1 MSSDSRKK
9 MPKNLPTQKETS
21 RTPPEKPGKSSKKSM
36 VLLKEKGDIN
46 LPSSNAFKSDQL
58 DLFQTFLCNTHD
70 EKDKLSNTI
79 ELWDSLPKFAISQQA
94 MNGLRTKEGFLPR
107 LEKTFVYRHKEYKIR
122 VTPAIIDSEDDIDK
136 AYYPS
141 ANEELVEDALRKIAS
156 EQQRGFFDKPEFKS
170 GVVFSL
176 HLLRTEL
183 KKRGHSRSYYEIVKS
198 LNILSGSHIEILL
211 PDGKGFAKTNYLPSL
226 AAVSK
231 EQIKDDPTAKWVAHF
246 HPLVTQSIDSLSF
259 RQFNYHQMM
268 SHSTQLARWIHKKLS
283 HNYTNASYTVPYQ
296 IWLSTIRRDSGLLE
310 YKRTNDAVRKFEDA
324 LAELINNHALTAFS
338 KLEDIRGEK
347 NKILDIKY
355 SLSPHPEFVKDVKA
369 ANKRQ
374 KDSKDKTEQQGQ

>member
-1 MSSDSRKK
+1 MTK
-9 MPKNLPTQKETS
+9 KNL
-21 RTPPEKPGKSSKKSM
+21 
-36 VLLKEKGDIN
+36 VILKENGKVNI
-46 LPSSNAFKSDQL
+46 PSSNSFNSAQL
-58 DLFQTFLCNTHD
+58 DVFQTFLCNTNN
-70 EKDKLSNTI
+70 ERNNLSNTI
-79 ELWDSLPKFAISQQA
+79 ELWDSIPKFSVSQQA
-94 MNGLRTKEGFLPR
+94 MNGLRTKEGLLPR
-107 LEKTFVYRHKEYKIR
+107 LEKTFIYKDNEYKIR
-122 VTPAIIDSEDDIDK
+122 VTPAIIDSDDDLPK

-156 EQQRGFFDKPEFKS
+156 EQEKGFFDKPDFKS

-176 HLLRTEL
+176 HLLRKEL
-183 KKRGHSRSYYEIVKS
+183 TKRGHSRSYYEIVKS
-198 LNILSGSHIEILL
+198 LNILSGSHIEIML

-231 EQIKDDPTAKWVAHF
+231 QQLKDDPKAKWVAHF

-310 YKRTNDAVRKFEDA
+310 YKRTNDTVRKLEEALIELKNNTVLITFNRQED
-324 LAELINNHALTAFS
+324 L
-338 KLEDIRGEK
+338 RGER

-374 KDSKDKTEQQGQ
+374 KDSKETILTMK